1 MNSIRQFVFLL
12 ISFSAGFS
20 LAFYLLDDEEQ
31 ETTVSEHD
39 AGYFANPFAAV
50 EPQSDNGQLN
60 ELQQRISR
68 LEQRLTQLEDR
79 SEDESTDT
87 DDRRSL
93 FVSSQQQ
100 ARRMIGSTIN
110 RRLFNVDNLV
120 KGGVSP
126 GIAEDIV
133 RRKNQIELDKLE
145 LQDRAQRED
154 YLDTQQFYDEL
165 AEIES
170 RDVDLRAEL
179 GDDLYDRFL
188 FDSKQHNRVRITQV
202 IIGSEAEKAGI
213 INNDIVLSYDDNR
226 VFTWQ
231 ELKDATSAGS
241 LGEYVNIVIDRN
253 GEIFSLAVP
262 RGPLGVQL
270 GYARSDPRN

>member
-12 ISFSAGFS
+12 ITFSAGFT
-20 LAFYLLDDEEQ
+20 LAFYLLDDDEQ
-31 ETTVSEHD
+31 QTTVAEED
-39 AGYFANPFAAV
+39 TGYFANPFAAL
-50 EPQSDNGQLN
+50 EPQSDHGQLN
-60 ELQQRISR
+60 QLQQRISQ
-68 LEQRLTQLEDR
+68 LEQRLTLLEARPQD
-79 SEDESTDT
+79 DSTDA
-87 DDRRSL
+87 DDRRAL
-93 FVSSQQQ
+93 FVSPQQQ
-100 ARRMIGSTIN
+100 ARRMTGSTIN

-120 KGGVSP
+120 RGGVSP

-133 RRKNQIELDKLE
+133 RRKNQVELDKLE
-145 LQDRAQRED
+145 LQDRAQREG

-241 LGEYVNIVIDRN
+241 LGEYVNMVIDRN

-270 GYARSDPRN
+270 GYARSDPSN